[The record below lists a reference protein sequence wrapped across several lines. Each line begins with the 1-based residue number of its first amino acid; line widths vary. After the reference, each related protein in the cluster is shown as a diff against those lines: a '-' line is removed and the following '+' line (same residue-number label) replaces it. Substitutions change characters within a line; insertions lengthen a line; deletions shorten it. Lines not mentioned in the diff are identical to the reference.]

1 MQMSGEDRGGTH
13 VCPWWVGYLLASPL
27 RRLWE
32 SPGRLLGEHVRGG
45 MTVLEVGPAMGFFT
59 IPAARMVGPG
69 GRVVAVDVQERMIG
83 TLRRRVERAGLSGRV
98 ECRVCDIGSLGVDD
112 LEGKVDLV
120 LLIHVVHEI
129 PDRAGLFDQVR
140 RALAP
145 GGSVLVVEPA
155 AHVEHDEFLASIEAA
170 RGAGL
175 EVTRRPRLARRHAAV
190 CQPMGGR
197 Q

>member
-1 MQMSGEDRGGTH
+1 MSGEDRGGTH
-13 VCPWWVGYLLASPL
+13 VCPWWIGYLLASPL
-27 RRLWE
+27 RRLLE
-32 SPGRLLGEHVRGG
+32 NPGRLLGGHVRDG

-69 GRVVAVDVQERMIG
+69 GRVVAVDVQERMIR
-83 TLRRRVERAGLSGRV
+83 TLRRKAERAGLEDRI
-98 ECRVCDIGSLGVDD
+98 ECRVCDAGSLGVED

-129 PDRAGLFDQVR
+129 PDRVGLFDQVR

-145 GGSVLVVEPA
+145 GGRVLVVEPA
-155 AHVEHDEFLASIEAA
+155 AHVENEEFLASLEAA

-175 EVTRRPRLARRHAAV
+175 EVTERPRLARRHAAV
-190 CQPMGGR
+190 CQLMGGR